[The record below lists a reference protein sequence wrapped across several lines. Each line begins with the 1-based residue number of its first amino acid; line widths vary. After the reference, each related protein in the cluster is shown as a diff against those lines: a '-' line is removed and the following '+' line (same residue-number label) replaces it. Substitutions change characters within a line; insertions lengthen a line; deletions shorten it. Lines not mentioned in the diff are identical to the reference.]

1 MSSIMRSKVDKVNQ
15 KPSSPAVEV
24 LERVH
29 DIMHL
34 YRSTQQ
40 RSLRAGPH
48 DLAHMEI
55 KVLGFFA
62 RRPGATQ
69 SDLAAHSG
77 RDKAQLAR
85 LVRGLRDRGLLE
97 AVADEADKRS
107 SRLSLSEEG
116 KAMFAALH
124 VHDGALAEAALA
136 GIPEAERATLLDLL
150 ARVRANLESGQG

>member
-1 MSSIMRSKVDKVNQ
+1 MRTKVDKVNQ
-15 KPSSPAVEV
+15 QRPSPALEV

-29 DIMHL
+29 AIMHL
-34 YRSTQQ
+34 YRSAQQ

-97 AVADEADKRS
+97 AVADKADKRS
-107 SRLSLSEEG
+107 TRLSLSEEG

-124 VHDGALAEAALA
+124 RHDGALAEAALA

-150 ARVRANLESGQG
+150 ARVHANLEAGQG

>member
-1 MSSIMRSKVDKVNQ
+1 MRKIVDQVNQ
-15 KPSSPAVEV
+15 NPALEV

-29 DIMHL
+29 AIMHL
-34 YRSTQQ
+34 YRSAQQ

-85 LVRGLRDRGLLE
+85 LIRGLRDRGLLD
-97 AVADEADKRS
+97 AAADETDKRS
-107 SRLSLSEEG
+107 TRLWLSETG

-124 VHDGALAEAALA
+124 RHDGALAETALE
-136 GIPEAERATLLDLL
+136 GMSEAERATLLDLL
-150 ARVRANLESGQG
+150 ERVRANLEAGQG

>member
-1 MSSIMRSKVDKVNQ
+1 MRNKVDKVNQ
-15 KPSSPAVEV
+15 KTPSPALEV

-34 YRSTQQ
+34 YRSAQQ

-107 SRLSLSEEG
+107 TRLSLSEEG

-150 ARVRANLESGQG
+150 ARVHANLEAGQG

>member
-1 MSSIMRSKVDKVNQ
+1 
-15 KPSSPAVEV
+15 
-24 LERVH
+24 
-29 DIMHL
+29 MHL
-34 YRSTQQ
+34 YRSAQQ

-85 LVRGLRDRGLLE
+85 LIRGLRDRGLLD
-97 AVADEADKRS
+97 ATADETDKRS
-107 SRLSLSEEG
+107 TRLALSEAG
-116 KAMFAALH
+116 RAMFAALH
-124 VHDGALAEAALA
+124 RHDGALAETALA
-136 GIPEAERATLLDLL
+136 GMSETERATLLDLL
-150 ARVRANLESGQG
+150 ERVRANLEAGQG